1 MKGHSMTKFVTSADG
16 TRIAYTREG
25 SGPAVI
31 LVAPAMQFR
40 AFDPTTV
47 EMAKQLADAGFTV
60 VNYDRRGRGDST
72 DTLPFSVDREVE
84 DIEALIAEVGGS
96 AALFGSSS
104 GAVLCLWAAAA
115 GLGVTGLVLW
125 EAPLALEGEGDGGE
139 WLIGLQQ
146 RIAQGD
152 RGAAVEFYMRD
163 MPPEWLEAAKASP
176 AWPVMK
182 DIAPTLVYDAAALE
196 RAQRR
201 PWEELWSSVTA
212 PALVVIGEETLPL
225 FPPVADAL
233 VAALPNASQRRIDAA
248 GHGWRPEVMAE
259 AIAGF
264 LRE

>member
-1 MKGHSMTKFVTSADG
+1 MTKFATSADG
-16 TRIAYTREG
+16 TRIAYDRAGT
-25 SGPAVI
+25 GPAVI
-31 LVAPAMQFR
+31 LVAPAIQFR

-47 EMAKQLADAGFTV
+47 ELARRLADDGFDV
-60 VNYDRRGRGDST
+60 INYDRRGRGEST
-72 DTLPFSVDREVE
+72 DTLPFSVDREVD
-84 DIEALIAEVGGS
+84 DIAALIELAGGS

-104 GAVLCLWAAAA
+104 GGAVCLWAAAA
-115 GLGVTGLVLW
+115 GLPVAKLVLW
-125 EAPLALEGEGDGGE
+125 EVPLSLEGEGDGGE

-163 MPPEWLEAAKASP
+163 MPAQWLAAAKEGP

-182 DIAPTLVYDAAALE
+182 DIAPTLVYDAAALD

-201 PWEELWSSVTA
+201 PWSQAWAEVTA
-212 PALVVIGEETLPL
+212 PTLVLTGEQTLPM
-225 FPPVADAL
+225 FPAVADAL
-233 VAALPNASQRRIDAA
+233 VATLPNASQRRIEAQN
-248 GHGWRPEVMAE
+248 HGWSPEVMAA

>member
-1 MKGHSMTKFVTSADG
+1 MTKFVTSADG
-16 TRIAYTREG
+16 TRIAYDREG
-25 SGPAVI
+25 SGPAVV
-31 LVAPAMQFR
+31 LVAPAIQFR

-47 EMAKQLADAGFTV
+47 ELAHRLAEAGFDV
-60 VNYDRRGRGDST
+60 INYDRRGRGEST

-84 DIEALIAEVGGS
+84 DIAALIELAGGS

-104 GAVLCLWAAAA
+104 GGALCLWAAAA
-115 GLGVTGLVLW
+115 GLPVSKLVLW
-125 EAPLALEGEGDGGE
+125 EVPLSLEGEGDGGE

-163 MPPEWLEAAKASP
+163 MPAQWLAAAKASP

-182 DIAPTLVYDAAALE
+182 DIAPTLVYDAAALD

-201 PWEELWSSVTA
+201 PWSQAWAEVTA
-212 PALVVIGEETLPL
+212 PTLVLTGEQTLPM
-225 FPPVADAL
+225 FPAVADAL
-233 VAALPNASQRRIDAA
+233 VATLPHASQRRIEAQD
-248 GHGWRPEVMAE
+248 HSWSPEVMAA